1 MGQLRT
7 TNKRHKRALTA
18 RQAPRKPVQDS
29 KEAATPSKEKA

>member
-18 RQAPRKPVQDS
+18 RQSSKKPAQDN
-29 KEAATPSKEKA
+29 KESTTTPKEKA